1 MKRKIID
8 MLSTAI
14 LMDSLIVAPFVA
26 ISDDPELLPF
36 LVWMAAVVLSTV
48 WMMKRVDEKEK
59 VPDEQ
64 QLSQGHNKKIYNFNL
79 TEEWG
84 KVNDSSEN
92 I

>member
-26 ISDDPELLPF
+26 ISDDPKLLPF

-84 KVNDSSEN
+84 ESQ
-92 I
+92 